1 MCARARGHFN
11 QQGLQRRGAR
21 CRHLARSIHTWVWD
35 LLTFPCTRPLSP
47 PPICRPPPLSPP
59 CCPPL
64 ALRQYREFH
73 DETYFHRDCY
83 ARRAATIFLS
93 ALQPPPTPHA
103 TGVAGA
109 DDPEPAEED
118 AASAEVVG
126 GPEELSGDDSE
137 LEDAGEGA
145 AAARRRDEQKMAEY
159 VIKEQRAR
167 QLDPSRLA
175 RAIVPI
181 ASRGDGW
188 AADLATA
195 SAVDRGSQTDATQL
209 HPPGDLNPQRLK
221 IQELERMTADLT
233 LQCTQLQ
240 EQCSQLE
247 DQVQSERHARLE
259 ALEQLEGISAEKESV
274 LRRWHAAQ
282 QQAREAAQYLSAEIN
297 EAYAELS
304 ETREGLKDLPT
315 TVEQLFSFGNQGL
328 QLLRENTKE
337 LELAQLQGAHVAKQ
351 QEAQIED
358 LHAFIAQLKKQL
370 QERQEEVEEQRQVLE
385 QDLVQMQEYRHIISG
400 LRKELRA
407 DNRKRALL
415 RDATT
420 QVVDR
425 RVEAQVRSLRQ
436 SQERIQDE
444 MPKSKPSRRRSS
456 EHRAAVED
464 SESMLPPPDLSLT
477 LKNLEQTT
485 GLLSA
490 PND

>member
-1 MCARARGHFN
+1 LGP
-11 QQGLQRRGAR
+11 L
-21 CRHLARSIHTWVWD
+21 RSKVK
-35 LLTFPCTRPLSP
+35 
-47 PPICRPPPLSPP
+47 
-59 CCPPL
+59 
-64 ALRQYREFH
+64 
-73 DETYFHRDCY
+73 
-83 ARRAATIFLS
+83 
-93 ALQPPPTPHA
+93 
-103 TGVAGA
+103 
-109 DDPEPAEED
+109 
-118 AASAEVVG
+118 
-126 GPEELSGDDSE
+126 E
-137 LEDAGEGA
+137 LE
-145 AAARRRDEQKMAEY
+145 KN
-159 VIKEQRAR
+159 
-167 QLDPSRLA
+167 
-175 RAIVPI
+175 
-181 ASRGDGW
+181 
-188 AADLATA
+188 
-195 SAVDRGSQTDATQL
+195 
-209 HPPGDLNPQRLK
+209 H
-221 IQELERMTADLT
+221 ADLT